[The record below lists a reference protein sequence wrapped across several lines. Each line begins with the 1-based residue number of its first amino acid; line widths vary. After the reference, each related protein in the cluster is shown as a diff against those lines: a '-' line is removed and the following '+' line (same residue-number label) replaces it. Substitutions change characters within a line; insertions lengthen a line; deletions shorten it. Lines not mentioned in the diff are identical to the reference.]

1 MSTAL
6 IVVDIQNDFCEGG
19 ALAVEGGNAVAASVA
34 ELVQSGSYRTVVA
47 TRDWHI
53 DPGEHFAAGEPD
65 FVNDWPH
72 HCVADSPGA
81 AFHPSITEITDRFD
95 AEFRK
100 GAFEAAYSG
109 FEGAT
114 DSDETLADWLASN
127 GVDSVDVVGLATDH
141 CVKATA
147 LDARSAGL
155 ETRVLLRHCAGVMPD
170 TTAAALIEMR
180 TAGIELVD

>member
-19 ALAVEGGNAVAASVA
+19 ALPVDGGKAVAASVA
-34 ELVQSGSYRTVVA
+34 ELVRSGTYDTVVA

-53 DPGEHFAAGEPD
+53 DPGDHFAAGEPD
-65 FVNDWPH
+65 YVNDWPH
-72 HCVADSPGA
+72 HCVADSHGA
-81 AFHPSITEITDRFD
+81 AFHSSVAEIVDRFD

-100 GAFEAAYSG
+100 GAYDAAYSG

-114 DSDETLADWLASN
+114 NTDEALADWLAAKGIN
-127 GVDSVDVVGLATDH
+127 RVDVVGLATDH
-141 CVKATA
+141 CVRATA

-155 ETRVLLRHCAGVMPD
+155 ETRVLLDHCAGVMPD
-170 TTAAALIEMR
+170 TTAAAIDEMR
-180 TAGIELVD
+180 SAGIELIG